1 MDLTDKTFNLFAA
14 KHYDNPYCF
23 NEDEFYSDLKRIGT
37 IKRMISWINNGDDIN
52 IHLLINNVILFYN
65 VFESHAAS
73 KMLELKMDSSHYP
86 KMNSILY
93 YLSLPMISDETYDI
107 IFHRKIA
114 QTLKD
119 L

>member
-14 KHYDNPYCF
+14 KYYDNPYCF
-23 NEDEFYSDLKRIGT
+23 NEDEFHSDLKRIGT

-65 VFESHAAS
+65 VFEPHAAS
-73 KMLELKMDSSHYP
+73 KMLEHKMDNSHYP

-107 IFHRKIA
+107 VFHRKIA